1 MKKWFLLGT
10 LTLLM
15 FAACKKDKACASLP
29 PNTVA
34 TSAETANL
42 QSYLT
47 SNNITTAGEK
57 NGMFYVISTQGT
69 GQSPNLCST
78 ITIDYVGK
86 TINTTTG
93 TDGAQFDASPANQ
106 PLVSSLNKLIAGWQ
120 LTMPLVK
127 AGGVITLYIP
137 PSLGYGAQTAGSI
150 PPNSY
155 LKFQI
160 TLRDV
165 Q

>member
-1 MKKWFLLGT
+1 MKKWFLLS
-10 LTLLM
+10 TLLVLM
-15 FAACKKDKACASLP
+15 FTSCKKDSSCASLP
-29 PNTVA
+29 PTTVA
-34 TSAETANL
+34 SAAETANL

-47 SNNITTAGEK
+47 TNTITTAAEK

-69 GQSPNLCST
+69 GESPNLCST

-106 PLVSSLNKLIAGWQ
+106 PLVSALNRLIAGWQ

-127 AGGVITLYIP
+127 AGGVITLFIP
-137 PSLGYGAQTAGSI
+137 PSLGYGAQAAGSI

-165 Q
+165 K

>member
-1 MKKWFLLGT
+1 MKKWFLLS
-10 LTLLM
+10 TLLVLM
-15 FAACKKDKACASLP
+15 FTSCKKDSSCASLP
-29 PNTVA
+29 PTTVA
-34 TSAETANL
+34 SAAETANL

-47 SNNITTAGEK
+47 TNNITTAAEK

-69 GQSPNLCST
+69 GESPNLCST

-106 PLVSSLNKLIAGWQ
+106 PLVSALNRLIAGWQ

-127 AGGVITLYIP
+127 AGGVITLFIP
-137 PSLGYGAQTAGSI
+137 PSLGYGAQAAGSI

-165 Q
+165 K